1 MKFRERAAA
10 LIASVCVALPLLSCS
25 QPRIVYRP
33 VAAYMRE
40 GGAEVPDE
48 VVLPDGRIL
57 KFVSEEE
64 FAQIKAE
71 QRGESP
77 VISLDEDAKAFAPW
91 EQQEDGSVQIRAMI
105 PAHVVANTMACLRD
119 ERYAELWQ
127 QLVAS
132 GVKSRAEAAAYARGE
147 RSSAA
152 EEQFVEWCVKHR
164 GDAMMLLNRMSFG
177 LSSSSAVMRNHG
189 GGRITIELSPQ
200 IAKDTDFKLK
210 TVEIITEPDGLKLG
224 GIW

>member
-1 MKFRERAAA
+1 MLFG
-10 LIASVCVALPLLSCS
+10 SGCS

-71 QRGESP
+71 QRGDAP
-77 VISLDEDAKAFAPW
+77 LISLDADAKAFAPW
-91 EQQEDGSVQIRAMI
+91 EQREDGTVQLRAMI

-119 ERYAELWQ
+119 ERYVELWQ

-132 GVKSRAEAAAYARGE
+132 GVRNRAEAASYARGE
-147 RSSAA
+147 NATAA
-152 EEQFVEWCVKHR
+152 QDQFVEWCVRHR
-164 GDAMMLLNRMSFG
+164 GDALMLLNRMSFG

-189 GGRITIELSPQ
+189 GGCMTIELSPQ
-200 IAKDTDFKLK
+200 IAKGAEFKLK